1 MKPSRLTAAVVSLS
15 LFALAPTWAKQSAPL
30 ADGELDLARKLESA
44 FVKVAEQA
52 SESVV
57 VITCTRHVEARAD
70 GDDRDEELKQF
81 DGTPFE
87 YFFRNHPMPNQPPRD
102 IDSEGSGIIYRKD
115 GYIVTN
121 NHVVDGADKIKVR
134 LKDGT
139 EYEARP
145 IGSDDRT
152 DVAVIRVDAKNLPA
166 ARLGNSEEVR
176 PGQWAIAIGSP
187 FELDYSFTVGFVSA
201 KGRPPMDARTVATID
216 YIQTDASI
224 NPGNSGGP
232 LCDIGGRVIGM
243 NTAIRGL
250 NRGIG
255 FAIPVN
261 LVRETAEQ
269 LIDNGRVVYP
279 WIGISIEPLTEN
291 RDKESLGDI
300 KGVKGGVVVREIK
313 ANTPAAKSDL
323 KQADIIVGVDGVPV
337 KTPKELQLQ
346 ILHKKVGQTVAL
358 DIIRDGKPIQIAIQ
372 TAEMN
377 EELRTASRRS
387 GSKPKSESAFGLN
400 VQTLTKDLAKQFEV
414 GEAEGVVVTDV
425 AEGSPAAQ
433 KGLQRGD
440 VITEVNRLPVRNA
453 EDFRAAMD
461 KADAGK
467 GVLIFLKHNGGST
480 FVVLKEK

>member
-1 MKPSRLTAAVVSLS
+1 
-15 LFALAPTWAKQSAPL
+15 
-30 ADGELDLARKLESA
+30 
-44 FVKVAEQA
+44 
-52 SESVV
+52 
-57 VITCTRHVEARAD
+57 
-70 GDDRDEELKQF
+70 
-81 DGTPFE
+81 
-87 YFFRNHPMPNQPPRD
+87 
-102 IDSEGSGIIYRKD
+102 
-115 GYIVTN
+115 
-121 NHVVDGADKIKVR
+121 
-134 LKDGT
+134 
-139 EYEARP
+139 
-145 IGSDDRT
+145 
-152 DVAVIRVDAKNLPA
+152 
-166 ARLGNSEEVR
+166 
-176 PGQWAIAIGSP
+176 
-187 FELDYSFTVGFVSA
+187 
-201 KGRPPMDARTVATID
+201 
-216 YIQTDASI
+216 
-224 NPGNSGGP
+224 
-232 LCDIGGRVIGM
+232 M

-261 LVRETAEQ
+261 LVRETADQ
-269 LIDNGRVVYP
+269 LIDTGRVVYP
-279 WIGISIEPLTEN
+279 WIGISIEPLADN
-291 RDKESLGDI
+291 KELLEMF
-300 KGVKGGVVVREIK
+300 KGTKQESAEIGRMKGGVVVREIK
-313 ANTPAAKSDL
+313 ANTPAARSDL

-414 GEAEGVVVTDV
+414 GEAEGIVVTDV